1 MKVLIV
7 GSGGREHAL
16 AWRLR
21 QSPRLSQLW
30 VAGGNAGTASIAT
43 NLPVNPEDV
52 AAVASAAQSIGADLV
67 VVGPEAPLALGL
79 VDRLADLGIPAF
91 GPSQAAAQI
100 EASKSFALDLM
111 REAGVPCP
119 WFRVFRQQS
128 EALSFVSRHRGP
140 LVVKADGLA
149 AGKGVSLC
157 ATQEE
162 AAAAVRACMSQG
174 IFGPAGATVVV
185 EELLEGQEVSVFAF
199 SDGERLSP
207 LAAACDYKRLQD
219 GDRGP
224 NTGGMG
230 SYAPPPFW
238 DSTLADDIC
247 GAIMRPVIETLAARG
262 IPYRGVLYA
271 GVMLTRQGPKVLEFN
286 CRLGDPEAQVILP
299 LLDSDPLDVMLACVQ
314 GRLEQA
320 PVRWRS
326 QPHVG
331 VVITSGGYPARYE
344 SGLEIT
350 GLEQSEPHSLV
361 FHAGTRLTTEG
372 GRTRVVTNGGRVLTV
387 VGWGSSLEEAR
398 TAAYRRAQGI
408 HFSGAYYRRDIAAAG
423 VVNRE
428 PTWAPGPTAPAG

>member
-21 QSPRLSQLW
+21 QSPHLSQLW
-30 VAGGNAGTASIAT
+30 VAGGNAGTAGIAT

-52 AAVASAAQSIGADLV
+52 AAVTAAAQSTGADLV

-79 VDRLADLGIPAF
+79 VDRLAELGIPAF

-100 EASKSFALDLM
+100 EASKGFALELM

-119 WFRVFRQQS
+119 WFQVFHQQS
-128 EALSFVSRHRGP
+128 EALSFLSRHRGP

-157 ATQEE
+157 ATPEE
-162 AAAAVRACMSQG
+162 AATAVRACMSQG
-174 IFGPAGATVVV
+174 IYGPAGATVVV
-185 EELLEGQEVSVFAF
+185 EEMLEGQEVSVFAF
-199 SDGERLSP
+199 SDGEHLSP

-238 DSTLADDIC
+238 DSTLAEELC
-247 GAIMRPVIETLAARG
+247 RTIMRPVVQTLAARG
-262 IPYRGVLYA
+262 TPYRGVLYA

-299 LLDSDPLDVMLACVQ
+299 LLDSDPLEVMLACAQ
-314 GRLEQA
+314 GRLDQA

-344 SGLEIT
+344 TGLEIT
-350 GLEQSEPHSLV
+350 GLEQSQPNSLV
-361 FHAGTRLTTEG
+361 FHAGTRLDREG
-372 GRTRVVTNGGRVLTV
+372 DRTRVVTSGGRVLTV
-387 VGWGSSLEEAR
+387 VGWGNSLEEAR

-423 VVNRE
+423 AVRRE
-428 PTWAPGPTAPAG
+428 PIWAPGPTAPAG